1 MPSLAAVVL
10 AHADAPQVKRLVRA
24 LADVPIV
31 LHCDAR
37 TPEPAFREMTAGL
50 PARVRTARRI
60 RTTVTSWSLVAAE
73 LETLRDAV
81 RWTRAGHI
89 AVLSGADYPLMSMD
103 EIDLSLRTLNGR
115 SWIHNV
121 PFPIEDWGTPRYP
134 DGGLWRLKYRFVT
147 RNDQVRYVRGRPLHF
162 PWPRTVPADLTL
174 RGASQ
179 WKIYSRTDVLALL
192 RLTDERPD
200 LIRFWA
206 TTLVPD
212 ETFAASMLGSPR
224 LMGMDALPACPSNPW
239 YLDWQHTGHP
249 HWLTTA
255 DFDRLKAA
263 RWAAPISLTEANSR
277 CMFARKF
284 RTADAEVLD
293 RVDDELRR

>member
-1 MPSLAAVVL
+1 MPPFAAVVL
-10 AHADAPQVKRLVRA
+10 AHADAPQVRRLVAA

-37 TPEPAFREMTAGL
+37 TPEPVCREMTTGL
-50 PARVRTARRI
+50 PARVRVARRI

-73 LETLRDAV
+73 LEALRDAV

-89 AVLSGADYPLMSMD
+89 AVLSGADYPLMPMD
-103 EIDLSLRTLNGR
+103 EIELSLRTLNGR
-115 SWIHNV
+115 SWIHNT
-121 PFPIEDWGTPRYP
+121 PFPIEDWGTRRYP
-134 DGGLWRLKYRFVT
+134 DGGLWRLKYRFIT
-147 RNDQVRYVRGRPLHF
+147 RNDQIRYVLGRPLHI
-162 PWPRTVPADLTL
+162 PWPRAVPADLAL

-179 WKIYSRTDVLALL
+179 WKIYSRADVLALL

-200 LIRFWA
+200 LIRFWT

-212 ETFAASMLGSPR
+212 ETFAATMLGSPR

-239 YLDWQHTGHP
+239 YMDWQDTGHP

-255 DFDRLKAA
+255 DLDRLKAA
-263 RWAAPISLTEANSR
+263 RWAGPVSLTERNSR
-277 CMFARKF
+277 RLFARKF

-293 RVDDELRR
+293 RIDDELRR